1 MNTKKLMACALTAAS
16 LLGLAG
22 CGSKSTN
29 TSKKTITLWATGS
42 DNMRQG
48 YQALQDG
55 FNKSSYGD
63 KYQLKVEFIMSG
75 TGGQSLQDRLAAA
88 KKAGKKN
95 ANFDFL
101 DLNASEYEASTN
113 KGGKD
118 IFSKLDFSKIK
129 NYKNLKASLSGEEKN
144 QLMPY
149 RGTTV
154 VLAYDSDKVKNPP
167 KTADEL
173 YQWIQNNPGQ
183 FAYNSP
189 STGGAGQSFVTTAI
203 YNQMPEE
210 ALMSS
215 DTKWEAQWTKGF
227 DLLKKLHSS
236 MYKSGGS
243 VVYPNK
249 NQGTLDLLTNKEVS
263 MIPTWADMYL
273 SAKEMGTMPSSIK
286 ITQIDPGF
294 TGTLASLAMP
304 SIGSKSDGCY
314 AVMDYMLSKEAQNTL
329 LSKMAAIPVID
340 TKDLDQDKVKLIKD
354 LDVSKFRNSN
364 IGALSDDL
372 NKKWDNEIATLK

>member
-1 MNTKKLMACALTAAS
+1 MKTKRILACALTVAS
-16 LLGLAG
+16 LCTMAG
-22 CGSKSTN
+22 CGQKSAST
-29 TSKKTITLWATGS
+29 TKQTITLWATGS

-55 FNKSSYGD
+55 FNKSTYGQ
-63 KYQLKVEFIMSG
+63 KYNLKVEFIMSG

-88 KKAGKKN
+88 KKAGKKKT
-95 ANFDFL
+95 NFDLL
-101 DLNASEYEASTN
+101 DLNASEYEAYTT

-118 IFSKLDFSKIK
+118 LFSKLDFSKIK
-129 NYKNLKASLSGEEKN
+129 NYKNLKAKLSGEEKN

-167 KTADEL
+167 QTADEL
-173 YQWIQNNPGQ
+173 YQWIQDNPGQ

-215 DTKWEAQWTKGF
+215 DTKWESQWNKGF

-286 ITQIDPGF
+286 ITQIEPGF

-304 SIGSKSDGCY
+304 SIGSHSDGCY

-340 TKDLDQDKVKLIKD
+340 TKGLDQDKVKLISN
-354 LDVSKFRNSN
+354 LDITKFRNSN

-372 NKKWDNEIATLK
+372 NKKWDEEIATLK

>member
-1 MNTKKLMACALTAAS
+1 
-16 LLGLAG
+16 
-22 CGSKSTN
+22 
-29 TSKKTITLWATGS
+29 
-42 DNMRQG
+42 
-48 YQALQDG
+48 
-55 FNKSSYGD
+55 
-63 KYQLKVEFIMSG
+63 
-75 TGGQSLQDRLAAA
+75 
-88 KKAGKKN
+88 
-95 ANFDFL
+95 
-101 DLNASEYEASTN
+101 
-113 KGGKD
+113 
-118 IFSKLDFSKIK
+118 
-129 NYKNLKASLSGEEKN
+129 
-144 QLMPY
+144 
-149 RGTTV
+149 
-154 VLAYDSDKVKNPP
+154 
-167 KTADEL
+167 
-173 YQWIQNNPGQ
+173 
-183 FAYNSP
+183 
-189 STGGAGQSFVTTAI
+189 
-203 YNQMPEE
+203 MPEE